1 MLFVFPAEN
10 ETLFFN
16 FFFLLILHE
25 QEEYIPRSL
34 KTFLLLFP
42 DKKIKISVKYDDPSL
57 YQFLNEVYIIQWL
70 WNLKSTDV
78 ATVHVLFRL
87 HAQYIYL
94 FYSFIFTFR
103 ITFI

>member
-42 DKKIKISVKYDDPSL
+42 DKKIKISVKYDDPLL
-57 YQFLNEVYIIQWL
+57 YQFFKNKQIIR
-70 WNLKSTDV
+70 KTE
-78 ATVHVLFRL
+78 
-87 HAQYIYL
+87 
-94 FYSFIFTFR
+94 FT
-103 ITFI
+103 TYNDYET